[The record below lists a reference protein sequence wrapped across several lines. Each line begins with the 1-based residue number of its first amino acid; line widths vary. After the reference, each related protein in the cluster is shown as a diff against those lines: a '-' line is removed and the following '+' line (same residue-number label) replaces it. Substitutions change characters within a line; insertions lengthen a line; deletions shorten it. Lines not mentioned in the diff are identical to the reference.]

1 MKKMSKILT
10 FILVLAMVLG
20 TVAMAAE
27 PSYTISATDGS
38 LEHGSITLT
47 YTYTVTKDVTD
58 DNNNTTSET
67 KEVTETAFL
76 KKGSLS
82 ADIPKDAKV
91 VISFNA
97 NTGYEFIGAKDDAN
111 NPIEDGAEITLTK
124 SLIITPEFRLK
135 DTLGGEAKI
144 SSFKIDAICPSAYYW
159 QQCHKKDSNS
169 NSVLDNNLLKYTR
182 YPGKLNG
189 TQSPSTEIAKGYYV
203 DLTLYVND
211 ADYAAF
217 ISTNGNSSDKFS
229 VTTPGDSSFLAGSTN
244 PSASAVINATTDG
257 KGYSITLTGVYY
269 VGGSDNTLKLI
280 VTQGN
285 YNAILSCK
293 IDNATIIPTTPD
305 DDKPSEETTAAQP
318 YVIISSYSYGKG
330 DLVAGETRNVTMT
343 FRNTS
348 KTMAVEN
355 MMVTMTL
362 PDAMML
368 TSSSNSFYIESL
380 AAEGTITKTVNVTVK
395 PTAAAQSHSMTVDF
409 TYDYLDNGTRRNA
422 KTTETISMPVLQV
435 DRFTVTGIDL
445 PTQIFVGEENNLS
458 VNFVNKSR
466 TDIYNLSAK
475 LSCEALSNNGEE
487 QYLGNLASGTT
498 SSADFYITANEKGEL
513 VGEVIITYEDTNMN
527 QRTVSV
533 PFTTQAAS
541 YEDIYGPTDPVDPG
555 LDPVG
560 PVEPETTG
568 FPWFWVIAGVVVV
581 AAGVFVALKLRKNKK
596 ESVDEDEDI

>member
-1 MKKMSKILT
+1 MTVKKMSKILT

-27 PSYTISATDGS
+27 PP
-38 LEHGSITLT
+38 
-47 YTYTVTKDVTD
+47 YTVSAPADSLTHGKITITYDTADTEKGGTKTVNGFLNST
-58 DNNNTTSET
+58 TTSI
-67 KEVTETAFL
+67 KLPDDVKKIKVSFTAN
-76 KKGSLS
+76 
-82 ADIPKDAKV
+82 P
-91 VISFNA
+91 
-97 NTGYEFIGAKDDAN
+97 GYEFVSATYKVGDTDAKSVADF
-111 NPIEDGAEITLTK
+111 GEINITDNTT
-124 SLIITPEFRLK
+124 ITPVFQAK
-135 DTLGGEAKI
+135 STLGGEKTAD
-144 SSFKIDAICPSAYYW
+144 SFRLDAICSGSYYW
-159 QQCHKKDSNS
+159 QMYHKDMA
-169 NSVLDNNLLKYTR
+169 NNKKYTK
-182 YPGKLNG
+182 YPG
-189 TQSPSTEIAKGYYV
+189 SPKVNPSSEIVKGNYV
-203 DLTLYVND
+203 DLTLYVTDND
-211 ADYAAF
+211 FLSLYG
-217 ISTNGNSSDKFS
+217 STGYSKDNFS
-229 VTTPGDSSFLAGSTN
+229 VTTPGDSSFLAGSGAGAEIEKWTVG
-244 PSASAVINATTDG
+244 STDKGMVIQ
-257 KGYSITLTGVYY
+257 LTGVYY

-280 VTQGN
+280 ITQGN
-285 YNAILSCK
+285 YNAIVTCK
-293 IDNATIIPTTPD
+293 IDNATIIPTKPD
-305 DDKPSEETTAAQP
+305 DEKPDTETTAAQP

-330 DLVAGETRNVTMT
+330 DLVAGETRNITMT

-409 TYDYLDNGTRRNA
+409 TYDYLDNGVRRNA

-445 PTQIFVGEENNLS
+445 PQQIFIGEENNLS

-475 LSCEALSNNGEE
+475 LNCEGLSNNGEE

-498 SSADFYITANEKGEL
+498 SSADFYITGNEKCEL

-533 PFTTQAAS
+533 PFTTQVTS
-541 YEDIYGPTDPVDPG
+541 YEDVWGPSNPSVDPG
-555 LDPVG
+555 TDPG
-560 PVEPETTG
+560 TDPGMEEPAG
-568 FPWFWVIAGVVVV
+568 FPWFWVIGGVVVV
-581 AAGVFVALKLRKNKK
+581 AAGVFVYLKLRKNKK

>member
-1 MKKMSKILT
+1 MTVKKMSKILT
-10 FILVLAMVLG
+10 FILVLAMVLS
-20 TVAMAAE
+20 TVAMAEVPTPAAKTPATKEETVTYTITAGTVENGTLTIKYGSTQEPLTTGAKTAAIAKDTDITVVAE
-27 PSYTISATDGS
+27 PKAGYELVALNYTIGETTTDIKTDGKF
-38 LEHGSITLT
+38 TLT
-47 YTYTVTKDVTD
+47 
-58 DNNNTTSET
+58 
-67 KEVTETAFL
+67 
-76 KKGSLS
+76 G
-82 ADIPKDAKV
+82 
-91 VISFNA
+91 NA
-97 NTGYEFIGAKDDAN
+97 T
-111 NPIEDGAEITLTK
+111 
-124 SLIITPEFRLK
+124 ITPVFQAK
-135 DTLGGEAKI
+135 STLGGEKTAD
-144 SSFKIDAICPSAYYW
+144 SFRLDAICSGSYYW
-159 QQCHKKDSNS
+159 QMYHKDMA
-169 NSVLDNNLLKYTR
+169 NNKKYTK
-182 YPGKLNG
+182 YPG
-189 TQSPSTEIAKGYYV
+189 SPADKVNPSSEIVKGNYV
-203 DLTLYVND
+203 DLTLYVTD
-211 ADYAAF
+211 TDYVTF
-217 ISTNGNSSDKFS
+217 INGDTDKNKLFS
-229 VTTPGDSSFLAGSTN
+229 VTTPGDSSFLAGNTT
-244 PSASAVINATTDG
+244 PSANAEIAAWEG
-257 KGYSITLTGVYY
+257 KGYTVKLTGVYY

-280 VTQGN
+280 ITQGN

-293 IDNATIIPTTPD
+293 IDNATIVPEKENDKKPD
-305 DDKPSEETTAAQP
+305 EETTAAQP

-330 DLVAGETRNVTMT
+330 DLVAGETRNITMT

-409 TYDYLDNGTRRNA
+409 TYDYLDNGVRRNA

-445 PTQIFVGEENNLS
+445 PQQIFIGEENNLS

-475 LSCEALSNNGEE
+475 LNCEGLSNNGEE

-498 SSADFYITANEKGEL
+498 SSADFYITGNEKCEL

-533 PFTTQAAS
+533 PFTTQVTS
-541 YEDIYGPTDPVDPG
+541 YEDVWGPSNPSVDPG
-555 LDPVG
+555 MDPG
-560 PVEPETTG
+560 TDPGMEEPAG
-568 FPWFWVIAGVVVV
+568 FPWFWVIGGVAVV
-581 AAGVFVALKLRKNKK
+581 AAGVFVYLKLRKNKK

>member
-1 MKKMSKILT
+1 MTVKKMSKILT

-20 TVAMAAE
+20 TVAMAEVPTPAAKTPATKEETVTYTITAGTVENGTLTIKYGSSQEPLTTGAKTAAIAKDTDITVVAE
-27 PSYTISATDGS
+27 PKAGYELVAINYTIGETTTDIKTDGKF
-38 LEHGSITLT
+38 TLT
-47 YTYTVTKDVTD
+47 
-58 DNNNTTSET
+58 
-67 KEVTETAFL
+67 
-76 KKGSLS
+76 G
-82 ADIPKDAKV
+82 
-91 VISFNA
+91 NA
-97 NTGYEFIGAKDDAN
+97 T
-111 NPIEDGAEITLTK
+111 
-124 SLIITPEFRLK
+124 ITPVFQAK
-135 DTLGGEAKI
+135 STLGGEKTAD
-144 SSFKIDAICPSAYYW
+144 SFRLDAICSGSYYW
-159 QQCHKKDSNS
+159 QMYHKDMA
-169 NSVLDNNLLKYTR
+169 NNKKYTK
-182 YPGKLNG
+182 YPG
-189 TQSPSTEIAKGYYV
+189 SPADKVNPSSEIVKGNYV
-203 DLTLYVND
+203 DLTLYVTDND
-211 ADYAAF
+211 FLSLYG
-217 ISTNGNSSDKFS
+217 STGYSKNNFS
-229 VTTPGDSSFLAGSTN
+229 VTTPGDSSFLAGSGAGAEIEKWTVG
-244 PSASAVINATTDG
+244 STD
-257 KGYSITLTGVYY
+257 KGMEIQLTGVYY

-280 VTQGN
+280 ITQGN
-285 YNAILSCK
+285 YNAIVTCK
-293 IDNATIIPTTPD
+293 IDNATIIPTKPD
-305 DDKPSEETTAAQP
+305 DEKPDTETTAAQP

-330 DLVAGETRNVTMT
+330 DLVAGETRNITMT

-409 TYDYLDNGTRRNA
+409 TYDYLDNGVRRNA

-445 PTQIFVGEENNLS
+445 PQQIFIGEENNLS

-475 LSCEALSNNGEE
+475 LNCEGLSNNGEE

-498 SSADFYITANEKGEL
+498 SSADFYITGNEKCEL

-533 PFTTQAAS
+533 PFTTQVTS
-541 YEDIYGPTDPVDPG
+541 YEDVWGPSNPSVDPG
-555 LDPVG
+555 TDPG
-560 PVEPETTG
+560 TDPGMEEPAG
-568 FPWFWVIAGVVVV
+568 FPWFWVIGGVAVV
-581 AAGVFVALKLRKNKK
+581 AAGVFVYLKLRKNKK

>member
-27 PSYTISATDGS
+27 PP
-38 LEHGSITLT
+38 
-47 YTYTVTKDVTD
+47 YTVSAPADSLTHGKITITYDTADTEKGGTKTVNGFLNST
-58 DNNNTTSET
+58 TTSI
-67 KEVTETAFL
+67 KLPNDVKKIKVSFTAN
-76 KKGSLS
+76 
-82 ADIPKDAKV
+82 P
-91 VISFNA
+91 
-97 NTGYEFIGAKDDAN
+97 GYEFVSATYKVGNTDAKPVADFGE
-111 NPIEDGAEITLTK
+111 IEITDNT
-124 SLIITPEFRLK
+124 IITPVFQAK
-135 DTLGGEAKI
+135 STLGGEKTAD
-144 SSFKIDAICPSAYYW
+144 SFRLDAICSGSYYW
-159 QQCHKKDSNS
+159 QMYHKDMA
-169 NSVLDNNLLKYTR
+169 NNKKYTK
-182 YPGKLNG
+182 YPG
-189 TQSPSTEIAKGYYV
+189 SPADKVNPSSEIVKGNYV
-203 DLTLYVND
+203 DLTLYVTDND
-211 ADYAAF
+211 FLSLYG
-217 ISTNGNSSDKFS
+217 STGYSKDNFS
-229 VTTPGDSSFLAGSTN
+229 VTTPGDSSFLAGSGAGAEIKKWTVG
-244 PSASAVINATTDG
+244 STD
-257 KGYSITLTGVYY
+257 KGMEIQLTGVYY

-280 VTQGN
+280 ITQGN
-285 YNAILSCK
+285 YNAIVTCK
-293 IDNATIIPTTPD
+293 IDNATIIPTKPD
-305 DDKPSEETTAAQP
+305 DEKPDTETTAAQP

-409 TYDYLDNGTRRNA
+409 TYDYLDNGVRRNA
-422 KTTETISMPVLQV
+422 KTTESISMPVLQV

-445 PTQIFVGEENNLS
+445 PQEIFMGEESNLS

-466 TDIYNLSAK
+466 TEIYNLSAK
-475 LSCEALSNNGEE
+475 LNCEGISNNGEE

-498 SSADFYITANEKGEL
+498 SSADFYIKGNEKGEL

-533 PFTTQAAS
+533 PFTTKVTS
-541 YEDIYGPTDPVDPG
+541 YEDVWGPQG
-555 LDPVG
+555 PVG
-560 PVEPETTG
+560 PQNPDDPGMDPGMEEPAG
-568 FPWFWVIAGVVVV
+568 FPWFWVIGGVAVV
-581 AAGVFVALKLRKNKK
+581 AAGVFVYLKLRKNKK

>member
-20 TVAMAAE
+20 TVAMAEVPTPAAKTPATKE
-27 PSYTISATDGS
+27 ETVTYTITAGIFTNGQMTIKYGTTQSPLASGASLTVEKDTEITVEFSAT
-38 LEHGSITLT
+38 
-47 YTYTVTKDVTD
+47 
-58 DNNNTTSET
+58 
-67 KEVTETAFL
+67 A
-76 KKGSLS
+76 
-82 ADIPKDAKV
+82 
-91 VISFNA
+91 
-97 NTGYEFIGAKDDAN
+97 GYEFVKATYKIGEK
-111 NPIEDGAEITLTK
+111 ETSLSDGGKFTLTGDAT
-124 SLIITPEFRLK
+124 ITPVFQAK
-135 DTLGGEAKI
+135 STLGGEKTAD
-144 SSFKIDAICPSAYYW
+144 SFRLDAICSGSYYW
-159 QQCHKKDSNS
+159 QMYHKDMA
-169 NSVLDNNLLKYTR
+169 NNKKYTK
-182 YPGKLNG
+182 YPG
-189 TQSPSTEIAKGYYV
+189 SPADKVNPSSEIVKGNYV
-203 DLTLYVND
+203 DLTLYVTDND
-211 ADYAAF
+211 FLSLYG
-217 ISTNGNSSDKFS
+217 STGYSKNNFS
-229 VTTPGDSSFLAGSTN
+229 VTTPGDSSFLAGSGAGAEIEKWTVG
-244 PSASAVINATTDG
+244 STD
-257 KGYSITLTGVYY
+257 KGMEIQLTGVYY

-280 VTQGN
+280 ITQGN

-293 IDNATIIPTTPD
+293 IDNATIVPEKENDKKPD
-305 DDKPSEETTAAQP
+305 EETTAAQP

-330 DLVAGETRNVTMT
+330 DLVAGETRNITMT

-409 TYDYLDNGTRRNA
+409 TYDYLDNGVRRNA
-422 KTTETISMPVLQV
+422 KTTESISMPVLQV

-445 PTQIFVGEENNLS
+445 PQQIFIGEENNLS

-475 LSCEALSNNGEE
+475 LNCEGLSNNGEE

-498 SSADFYITANEKGEL
+498 SSADFYITGNEKGDL

-533 PFTTQAAS
+533 PFTTQVTS
-541 YEDIYGPTDPVDPG
+541 YEDVWGPQG
-555 LDPVG
+555 PVG
-560 PVEPETTG
+560 PQNPDDPGMDPGMEEPAG
-568 FPWFWVIAGVVVV
+568 FPWFWVIGGVVVV
-581 AAGVFVALKLRKNKK
+581 AAGVFVYLKLRKNKK

>member
-27 PSYTISATDGS
+27 PPYTVSAPADSLTHGKITITYDTADTEKSGTKTVNGFLNSTTTSIKLPNDVKKIKVSFTANPGYEFVSATYKVGDTDAKSVVDFG
-38 LEHGSITLT
+38 EIEIT
-47 YTYTVTKDVTD
+47 
-58 DNNNTTSET
+58 NNTT
-67 KEVTETAFL
+67 
-76 KKGSLS
+76 
-82 ADIPKDAKV
+82 
-91 VISFNA
+91 
-97 NTGYEFIGAKDDAN
+97 
-111 NPIEDGAEITLTK
+111 
-124 SLIITPEFRLK
+124 ITPVFQAK
-135 DTLGGEAKI
+135 STLGGEKTAD
-144 SSFKIDAICPSAYYW
+144 SFRLDAICSGSYYW
-159 QQCHKKDSNS
+159 QMYHKDMA
-169 NSVLDNNLLKYTR
+169 NNKKYTK
-182 YPGKLNG
+182 YPG
-189 TQSPSTEIAKGYYV
+189 SPADKVNPSSEIVKGNYV
-203 DLTLYVND
+203 DLTLYVTDND
-211 ADYAAF
+211 FLSLCGTTSY
-217 ISTNGNSSDKFS
+217 DKNNFS
-229 VTTPGDSSFLAGSTN
+229 VTTPGDSSFLAGSGAGAEIEKWTVG
-244 PSASAVINATTDG
+244 STD
-257 KGYSITLTGVYY
+257 KGMEIQLTGVYY

-280 VTQGN
+280 ITQGN
-285 YNAILSCK
+285 YNAIVTCK
-293 IDNATIIPTTPD
+293 IDNATIIPTKPD
-305 DDKPSEETTAAQP
+305 DEKPDTETTAAQP

-330 DLVAGETRNVTMT
+330 DLVAGETRNITMT

-395 PTAAAQSHSMTVDF
+395 PTAAAQSHSMAVDF
-409 TYDYLDNGTRRNA
+409 TYDYLDNGVRRNA

-445 PTQIFVGEENNLS
+445 PQQIFIGEENNLS

-475 LSCEALSNNGEE
+475 LNCEGLSNNGEE

-498 SSADFYITANEKGEL
+498 SSADFYITGNEKCEL

-533 PFTTQAAS
+533 PFTTQVTS
-541 YEDIYGPTDPVDPG
+541 YEDVWGPQG
-555 LDPVG
+555 PVG
-560 PVEPETTG
+560 PQNPDDPGMDPGMEEPAG
-568 FPWFWVIAGVVVV
+568 FPWFWVIGGVVVV
-581 AAGVFVALKLRKNKK
+581 AAGVFVYLKLRKNKK
-596 ESVDEDEDI
+596 ESVEEDEDI

>member
-1 MKKMSKILT
+1 MTVKKISKILT

-20 TVAMAAE
+20 TVAMADQSEGTNTGNTTNDTYTITAGKFENGTLTIKYNSTQSPLTAGATSSAIAKGTEVTILAE
-27 PSYTISATDGS
+27 PKAGYELAALNYTIGETTTDIKTDGKFV
-38 LEHGSITLT
+38 LT
-47 YTYTVTKDVTD
+47 GNATVTPV
-58 DNNNTTSET
+58 
-67 KEVTETAFL
+67 FQ
-76 KKGSLS
+76 
-82 ADIPKDAKV
+82 AK
-91 VISFNA
+91 S
-97 NTGYEFIGAKDDAN
+97 
-111 NPIEDGAEITLTK
+111 
-124 SLIITPEFRLK
+124 
-135 DTLGGEAKI
+135 TLGGEKTAD
-144 SSFKIDAICPSAYYW
+144 SFRLDAICSGSYYW
-159 QQCHKKDSNS
+159 QMYHKDMA
-169 NSVLDNNLLKYTR
+169 NNKKYTK
-182 YPGKLNG
+182 YPG
-189 TQSPSTEIAKGYYV
+189 SPADKVNPSSEIVKGNYV

-211 ADYAAF
+211 TDYVTF
-217 ISTNGNSSDKFS
+217 INGDIDKNKLFS
-229 VTTPGDSSFLAGSTN
+229 VTTPGDSSFLAGNTT
-244 PSASAVINATTDG
+244 PSANADIAPWEG
-257 KGYSITLTGVYY
+257 KGYTIKLTGVYY

-293 IDNATIIPTTPD
+293 IDNATIVPEKENDKKPD
-305 DDKPSEETTAAQP
+305 EETTAAQP

-330 DLVAGETRNVTMT
+330 DLVAGETRNITMT

-409 TYDYLDNGTRRNA
+409 TYDYLDNGVRRNA
-422 KTTETISMPVLQV
+422 KTTESISMPVLQV

-445 PTQIFVGEENNLS
+445 PQQIFIGEENNLS

-475 LSCEALSNNGEE
+475 LNCEGLSNNGEE

-498 SSADFYITANEKGEL
+498 SSADFYITGNEKGEL

-533 PFTTQAAS
+533 PFTTQVTS
-541 YEDIYGPTDPVDPG
+541 YEDVWGPSNPSVDPG
-555 LDPVG
+555 MDPG
-560 PVEPETTG
+560 TDPGMEEPAG
-568 FPWFWVIAGVVVV
+568 FPWFWVIGGVVVV
-581 AAGVFVALKLRKNKK
+581 AAGVFVYLKLRKNKK

>member
-1 MKKMSKILT
+1 MTVKKMSKILT

-20 TVAMAAE
+20 TVAMAEVPTPAANTPATQE
-27 PSYTISATDGS
+27 ETVTYTITAGIFTNGQMTIKYGTTQSPLASGASLTVEKDTEITVEFSAT
-38 LEHGSITLT
+38 
-47 YTYTVTKDVTD
+47 
-58 DNNNTTSET
+58 
-67 KEVTETAFL
+67 A
-76 KKGSLS
+76 
-82 ADIPKDAKV
+82 
-91 VISFNA
+91 
-97 NTGYEFIGAKDDAN
+97 GYEFVKATYKIGEK
-111 NPIEDGAEITLTK
+111 ETSLSDGGKFTLTGDAT
-124 SLIITPEFRLK
+124 ITPVFQAK
-135 DTLGGEAKI
+135 STLGGEKTAD
-144 SSFKIDAICPSAYYW
+144 SFRLDAICSGSYYW
-159 QQCHKKDSNS
+159 QMYHKDMA
-169 NSVLDNNLLKYTR
+169 NNKKYTK
-182 YPGKLNG
+182 YPG
-189 TQSPSTEIAKGYYV
+189 SPAGKVNPSSEIVKGNYV
-203 DLTLYVND
+203 DLTLYVTDND
-211 ADYAAF
+211 F
-217 ISTNGNSSDKFS
+217 LNLCSSTGYSKDNFS
-229 VTTPGDSSFLAGSTN
+229 VTTPGDSSFLAGSGAGAEIGKWTVG
-244 PSASAVINATTDG
+244 STDKGMVIQ
-257 KGYSITLTGVYY
+257 LTGVYY

-280 VTQGN
+280 ITQGN
-285 YNAILSCK
+285 YNAIVTCK
-293 IDNATIIPTTPD
+293 IDNATIIPTKPD
-305 DDKPSEETTAAQP
+305 DEKPDTETTAAQP

-330 DLVAGETRNVTMT
+330 DLVAGETRNITMT

-409 TYDYLDNGTRRNA
+409 TYDYLDNGVRRNA

-445 PTQIFVGEENNLS
+445 PQQIFIGEENNLS

-475 LSCEALSNNGEE
+475 LNCEWLSNNGEE

-498 SSADFYITANEKGEL
+498 SSADFYITGNEKCEL

-533 PFTTQAAS
+533 PFTTQVTS
-541 YEDIYGPTDPVDPG
+541 YEDVWGPSNPSVDPG
-555 LDPVG
+555 MDPG
-560 PVEPETTG
+560 TDPGMEEPAG
-568 FPWFWVIAGVVVV
+568 FPWFWVIGGVVVV
-581 AAGVFVALKLRKNKK
+581 AAGVFVYLKLRKNKK

>member
-27 PSYTISATDGS
+27 GDCTITAGSFDNGTITVKYTDDKGQEQQPPLKAEGAVTVKSGTQVTISFNPSPGYEFVSATDGA
-38 LEHGSITLT
+38 G
-47 YTYTVTKDVTD
+47 
-58 DNNNTTSET
+58 
-67 KEVTETAFL
+67 
-76 KKGSLS
+76 
-82 ADIPKDAKV
+82 
-91 VISFNA
+91 NA
-97 NTGYEFIGAKDDAN
+97 IKDDASLT
-111 NPIEDGAEITLTK
+111 ITDNIT
-124 SLIITPEFRLK
+124 ITPVFREK
-135 DTLGGEAKI
+135 QSLGGEKTVD
-144 SSFKIDAICPSAYYW
+144 SFRLDAICSGSYYW
-159 QQCHKKDSNS
+159 QMYHKDMA
-169 NSVLDNNLLKYTR
+169 NNKKYTK
-182 YPGKLNG
+182 YPG
-189 TQSPSTEIAKGYYV
+189 SPADKVNPSSEIVKGNYV
-203 DLTLYVND
+203 DLTLYVTDND
-211 ADYAAF
+211 FLSLYG
-217 ISTNGNSSDKFS
+217 STGYSKDNFS
-229 VTTPGDSSFLAGSTN
+229 VTTPGDSSFLAGSGAGAEIEKWTVG
-244 PSASAVINATTDG
+244 STDKGMVIQ
-257 KGYSITLTGVYY
+257 LTGVYY

-280 VTQGN
+280 ITQGN
-285 YNAILSCK
+285 YNAIVTCK
-293 IDNATIIPTTPD
+293 IDNATIVPEKENDKKPD
-305 DDKPSEETTAAQP
+305 EETTAAQP

-330 DLVAGETRNVTMT
+330 DLVAGETRNITMT

-409 TYDYLDNGTRRNA
+409 TYDYLDNGVRRNA
-422 KTTETISMPVLQV
+422 KTTESISMPVLQV

-445 PTQIFVGEENNLS
+445 PQEIFMGEESNLS

-475 LSCEALSNNGEE
+475 LNCEGLSNNGEE

-498 SSADFYITANEKGEL
+498 SSADFYITGNEKGEL

-533 PFTTQAAS
+533 PFTTKVTS
-541 YEDIYGPTDPVDPG
+541 YEDVWGPQG
-555 LDPVG
+555 PVG
-560 PVEPETTG
+560 PQNPDDPGMDPGMEQPAG
-568 FPWFWVIAGVVVV
+568 FPWFWVIGGVVVV
-581 AAGVFVALKLRKNKK
+581 AAGVFVYLKLRKNKK

>member
-10 FILVLAMVLG
+10 FILVLAMVLS
-20 TVAMAAE
+20 TVAMADQSDGTNTGNTTNDTYTITAGSFENGTLTIKYDSTQSPLTAGATSKAIAKGTEVTILAE
-27 PSYTISATDGS
+27 PKAGYELVALNYTIGETTTDIKTVGKF
-38 LEHGSITLT
+38 TLT
-47 YTYTVTKDVTD
+47 
-58 DNNNTTSET
+58 
-67 KEVTETAFL
+67 
-76 KKGSLS
+76 G
-82 ADIPKDAKV
+82 
-91 VISFNA
+91 NA
-97 NTGYEFIGAKDDAN
+97 T
-111 NPIEDGAEITLTK
+111 
-124 SLIITPEFRLK
+124 ITPVFQAK
-135 DTLGGEAKI
+135 STLGGEKTAD
-144 SSFKIDAICPSAYYW
+144 SFRLDAICSGSYYW
-159 QQCHKKDSNS
+159 QMYHKDMA
-169 NSVLDNNLLKYTR
+169 NNKKYTK
-182 YPGKLNG
+182 YPG
-189 TQSPSTEIAKGYYV
+189 SPADKVNPSSEIVKGNYV
-203 DLTLYVND
+203 DLTLYVTDND
-211 ADYAAF
+211 F
-217 ISTNGNSSDKFS
+217 LNLCSSTGYSKDNFDNFS
-229 VTTPGDSSFLAGSTN
+229 VTTPGDSSFLAGSGAGAEIGKWTVG
-244 PSASAVINATTDG
+244 STDKGMVIQ
-257 KGYSITLTGVYY
+257 LTGVYY

-280 VTQGN
+280 ITQGN
-285 YNAILSCK
+285 YNAIVTCK
-293 IDNATIIPTTPD
+293 IDNATIIPTKPD
-305 DDKPSEETTAAQP
+305 DEKPDTETTAAQP

-330 DLVAGETRNVTMT
+330 DLVAGETRNITMT

-409 TYDYLDNGTRRNA
+409 TYDYLDNGVRRNA

-445 PTQIFVGEENNLS
+445 PQQIFIGEENNLS

-475 LSCEALSNNGEE
+475 LNCEGLSNNGEE

-498 SSADFYITANEKGEL
+498 SSADFYITGNEKGEL

-533 PFTTQAAS
+533 PFTTQVTS
-541 YEDIYGPTDPVDPG
+541 YEDVWGPSNPSVDPG
-555 LDPVG
+555 MDPG
-560 PVEPETTG
+560 TDPGMEDPAG
-568 FPWFWVIAGVVVV
+568 FPWFWVIGGVVVV
-581 AAGVFVALKLRKNKK
+581 AAGVFVYLKLRKNKK

>member
-1 MKKMSKILT
+1 MTVKKISKILT

-20 TVAMAAE
+20 TVAMADQSDGTNTGNTTNDTYTITAGSFENGTLTIKYDSTQSPLTAGAISKAIAKGTEVTILAE
-27 PSYTISATDGS
+27 PKAGYELVALNYTIGETTTDIKTDGKF
-38 LEHGSITLT
+38 TLT
-47 YTYTVTKDVTD
+47 
-58 DNNNTTSET
+58 
-67 KEVTETAFL
+67 
-76 KKGSLS
+76 G
-82 ADIPKDAKV
+82 
-91 VISFNA
+91 NA
-97 NTGYEFIGAKDDAN
+97 T
-111 NPIEDGAEITLTK
+111 
-124 SLIITPEFRLK
+124 ITPVFQAK
-135 DTLGGEAKI
+135 STLGGEKTAD
-144 SSFKIDAICPSAYYW
+144 SFRLDAICSGSYYW
-159 QQCHKKDSNS
+159 QMYHKDMA
-169 NSVLDNNLLKYTR
+169 NNKKYTK
-182 YPGKLNG
+182 YPG
-189 TQSPSTEIAKGYYV
+189 SPADKVNPSSEIVKGNYV
-203 DLTLYVND
+203 DLTLYVTDND
-211 ADYAAF
+211 FLSLYG
-217 ISTNGNSSDKFS
+217 STGYSKNNFS
-229 VTTPGDSSFLAGSTN
+229 VTTPGDSSFLAGSGAGAEIEKWTVG
-244 PSASAVINATTDG
+244 STDKGMVIQ
-257 KGYSITLTGVYY
+257 LTGVYY

-280 VTQGN
+280 ITQGN
-285 YNAILSCK
+285 YNAIVTCK
-293 IDNATIIPTTPD
+293 IDNATIVPEKENDKKPD
-305 DDKPSEETTAAQP
+305 EETTAAQP

-330 DLVAGETRNVTMT
+330 DLVAGETRNITMT

-409 TYDYLDNGTRRNA
+409 TYDYLDNGVRRNA

-445 PTQIFVGEENNLS
+445 PQQIFIGEENNLS

-475 LSCEALSNNGEE
+475 LNCEGLSNNGEE

-498 SSADFYITANEKGEL
+498 SSADFYITGNEKCEL

-533 PFTTQAAS
+533 PFTTQVTS
-541 YEDIYGPTDPVDPG
+541 YEDVWGPSNPSVDPG
-555 LDPVG
+555 MDPG
-560 PVEPETTG
+560 TDPGMEEPAG
-568 FPWFWVIAGVVVV
+568 FPWFWVIGGVVVV
-581 AAGVFVALKLRKNKK
+581 AAGVFVYLKLRKNKK

>member
-1 MKKMSKILT
+1 MKKMSKILI

-20 TVAMAAE
+20 TVAMAEVPTPAAKTPATQE
-27 PSYTISATDGS
+27 ETVTYTITAGIFTNGQMTIKYGTTQSPLASGASLTVEKDTEITVEFSAT
-38 LEHGSITLT
+38 
-47 YTYTVTKDVTD
+47 
-58 DNNNTTSET
+58 
-67 KEVTETAFL
+67 A
-76 KKGSLS
+76 
-82 ADIPKDAKV
+82 
-91 VISFNA
+91 
-97 NTGYEFIGAKDDAN
+97 GYEFVKATYKIGEK
-111 NPIEDGAEITLTK
+111 ETSLSDGGKFTLTGDAT
-124 SLIITPEFRLK
+124 ITPVFQAK
-135 DTLGGEAKI
+135 STLGGEKTAD
-144 SSFKIDAICPSAYYW
+144 SFRLDAICNGYSNWQAY
-159 QQCHKKDSNS
+159 HKDTT
-169 NSVLDNNLLKYTR
+169 NNKKYTK
-182 YPGKLNG
+182 YPG
-189 TQSPSTEIAKGYYV
+189 SPKDNVTPSSEITKGNYV
-203 DLTLYVND
+203 DLTLYVTDND
-211 ADYAAF
+211 FLSLYG
-217 ISTNGNSSDKFS
+217 STGYSKNNFS
-229 VTTPGDSSFLAGSTN
+229 VTTPGDSSFLAGSGAGAEIEKWTVG
-244 PSASAVINATTDG
+244 STD
-257 KGYSITLTGVYY
+257 KGMEIQLTGVYY

-280 VTQGN
+280 ITQGN
-285 YNAILSCK
+285 YNAIVTCK
-293 IDNATIIPTTPD
+293 IDNATIIPTKPD
-305 DDKPSEETTAAQP
+305 DEKPDTETTAAQP

-330 DLVAGETRNVTMT
+330 DLVAGETRNITMT

-409 TYDYLDNGTRRNA
+409 TYDYLDNGVRRNA

-445 PTQIFVGEENNLS
+445 PQQIFIGEENNLS

-475 LSCEALSNNGEE
+475 LNCEGLSNNGEE

-498 SSADFYITANEKGEL
+498 SSADFYITGNEKCEL

-533 PFTTQAAS
+533 PFTTQVTS
-541 YEDIYGPTDPVDPG
+541 YEDVWGPSNPSVDPG
-555 LDPVG
+555 TDPG
-560 PVEPETTG
+560 TDPGMEEPAG
-568 FPWFWVIAGVVVV
+568 FPWFWVIGGVAVV
-581 AAGVFVALKLRKNKK
+581 AAGVFVYLKLRKNKK

>member
-1 MKKMSKILT
+1 MTVKKMSKILT

-20 TVAMAAE
+20 SVAMAEVGGSTGTPTA
-27 PSYTISATDGS
+27 PTTYTITAGT
-38 LEHGSITLT
+38 LTNGSISLTLVGSDGNDT
-47 YTYTVTKDVTD
+47 SLGNITATGGKIENIAKDSKV
-58 DNNNTTSET
+58 
-67 KEVTETAFL
+67 
-76 KKGSLS
+76 
-82 ADIPKDAKV
+82 KV
-91 VISFNA
+91 VFVPNP
-97 NTGYEFIGAKDDAN
+97 GYEFLRASDNTGKAIKDGDVLT
-111 NPIEDGAEITLTK
+111 ITDNLT
-124 SLIITPEFRLK
+124 ITPVFAPKASLGSAAAVNSY
-135 DTLGGEAKI
+135 TLQ
-144 SSFKIDAICPSAYYW
+144 AICPSAYYW
-159 QQCHKKDSNS
+159 QQYHKTPGGGDT
-169 NSVLDNNLLKYTR
+169 KYTR

-189 TQSPSTEIAKGYYV
+189 NQSPSTEIAKGYYV

-211 ADYAAF
+211 TDYVTF
-217 ISTNGNSSDKFS
+217 IGQEGNDNNKFS
-229 VTTPGDSSFLAGSTN
+229 VTTPGDSSFLAGNTT
-244 PSASAVINATTDG
+244 PSANAEIAAWEG
-257 KGYSITLTGVYY
+257 KGYTVKLTGVYY
-269 VGGSDNTLKLI
+269 VGGNDNTLKLI

-293 IDNATIIPTTPD
+293 IDNATIVPEKENDKKPD
-305 DDKPSEETTAAQP
+305 EETTAAQP

-330 DLVAGETRNVTMT
+330 DLVAGETRNITMT

-380 AAEGTITKTVNVTVK
+380 AAEGTVTKTVNVTVK
-395 PTAAAQSHSMTVDF
+395 PTAAAQSHSLSVDF
-409 TYDYLDNGTRRNA
+409 TYDYLDNGVRRNA

-435 DRFTVTGIDL
+435 DRFTITGIDL
-445 PTQIFVGEENNLS
+445 ATQIFVGEENNLS

-475 LSCEALSNNGEE
+475 LSCDALSNNGEE
-487 QYLGNLASGTT
+487 QYLGNLSSGTT
-498 SSADFYITANEKGEL
+498 SSADFYITANDKGEI

-533 PFTTQAAS
+533 PFVTSAVS
-541 YEDIYGPTDPVDPG
+541 YDDIYGPTDPVDPI
-555 LDPVG
+555 DPVG
-560 PVEPETTG
+560 PAEPEATG

-581 AAGVFVALKLRKNKK
+581 AAGVFVYLKLRKNKK

>member
-1 MKKMSKILT
+1 MKKMSKILI

-20 TVAMAAE
+20 TVAMAEVPTPAAKTPATQE
-27 PSYTISATDGS
+27 ETVTYTITAGIFTNGQMTIKYGTTQSPLASGASLTVEKDTEITVEFSAT
-38 LEHGSITLT
+38 
-47 YTYTVTKDVTD
+47 
-58 DNNNTTSET
+58 
-67 KEVTETAFL
+67 A
-76 KKGSLS
+76 
-82 ADIPKDAKV
+82 
-91 VISFNA
+91 
-97 NTGYEFIGAKDDAN
+97 GYEFVKATYKIGEK
-111 NPIEDGAEITLTK
+111 ETSLSDGGKFTLTGDAT
-124 SLIITPEFRLK
+124 ITPVFQAK
-135 DTLGGEAKI
+135 STLGGEKTAD
-144 SSFKIDAICPSAYYW
+144 SFRLDAICSGSYYW
-159 QQCHKKDSNS
+159 QMYHKDMA
-169 NSVLDNNLLKYTR
+169 NNKKYTK
-182 YPGKLNG
+182 YPG
-189 TQSPSTEIAKGYYV
+189 SPADKVNPSSEIVKGNYV
-203 DLTLYVND
+203 DLTLYVTDND
-211 ADYAAF
+211 F
-217 ISTNGNSSDKFS
+217 LKLCSSTGYSKDNFS
-229 VTTPGDSSFLAGSTN
+229 VTTPGDSSFLAGSGAGAEIEKWTVG
-244 PSASAVINATTDG
+244 STD
-257 KGYSITLTGVYY
+257 KGMEIQLTGVYY

-293 IDNATIIPTTPD
+293 IDNATIVPEKENDKKPD
-305 DDKPSEETTAAQP
+305 EETTAAQP

-330 DLVAGETRNVTMT
+330 DLVAGETRNITMT

-409 TYDYLDNGTRRNA
+409 TYDYLDNGVRRNA

-445 PTQIFVGEENNLS
+445 PQQIFIGEENNLS

-475 LSCEALSNNGEE
+475 LNCEGLSNNGEE

-498 SSADFYITANEKGEL
+498 SSADFYITGNEKCEL

-533 PFTTQAAS
+533 PFTTQVTS
-541 YEDIYGPTDPVDPG
+541 YEDVWGPSNPSVDPG
-555 LDPVG
+555 MDPG
-560 PVEPETTG
+560 TDPGMEEPAG
-568 FPWFWVIAGVVVV
+568 FPWFWVIGGVVVV
-581 AAGVFVALKLRKNKK
+581 AAGVFVYLKLRKNKK
-596 ESVDEDEDI
+596 ESVEEDEDI

>member
-1 MKKMSKILT
+1 MTVKKMSKILI

-20 TVAMAAE
+20 TVAMAEVPTPAAKTPATQE
-27 PSYTISATDGS
+27 ETVTYTITAGIFTNGQMMIKYGTTQSPLASGASLTVEKDTEITVEFSAT
-38 LEHGSITLT
+38 
-47 YTYTVTKDVTD
+47 
-58 DNNNTTSET
+58 
-67 KEVTETAFL
+67 A
-76 KKGSLS
+76 
-82 ADIPKDAKV
+82 
-91 VISFNA
+91 
-97 NTGYEFIGAKDDAN
+97 GYEFVKATYKIGEK
-111 NPIEDGAEITLTK
+111 ETSLSDGGKFTLTGNAT
-124 SLIITPEFRLK
+124 ITPVFQAK
-135 DTLGGEAKI
+135 STLGGEKTAD
-144 SSFKIDAICPSAYYW
+144 SFRLDAICSGSYYW
-159 QQCHKKDSNS
+159 QMYHKDMA
-169 NSVLDNNLLKYTR
+169 NNKKYTK
-182 YPGKLNG
+182 YPG
-189 TQSPSTEIAKGYYV
+189 SPADKVNPSSEIVKGNYV
-203 DLTLYVND
+203 DLTLYVTDND
-211 ADYAAF
+211 F
-217 ISTNGNSSDKFS
+217 LNLCSSTGYSKDNFS
-229 VTTPGDSSFLAGSTN
+229 VTTPGDSSFLAGSGAGAEIEKWTVG
-244 PSASAVINATTDG
+244 STDKGMVIQ
-257 KGYSITLTGVYY
+257 LTGVYY

-280 VTQGN
+280 ITQGN
-285 YNAILSCK
+285 YNAIVTCK
-293 IDNATIIPTTPD
+293 IDNATIVPEKENDKKPD
-305 DDKPSEETTAAQP
+305 EETTAAQP

-330 DLVAGETRNVTMT
+330 DLVAGETRNITMT

-409 TYDYLDNGTRRNA
+409 TYDYLDNGVRRNA

-445 PTQIFVGEENNLS
+445 PQQIFIGEENNLS

-475 LSCEALSNNGEE
+475 LNCEGLSNNGEE

-498 SSADFYITANEKGEL
+498 SSADFYITGNEKCEL

-533 PFTTQAAS
+533 PFTTQVTS
-541 YEDIYGPTDPVDPG
+541 YEDVWGPSNPSVDPG
-555 LDPVG
+555 MDPG
-560 PVEPETTG
+560 TDPGMEEPAG
-568 FPWFWVIAGVVVV
+568 FPWFWVIGGVVVV
-581 AAGVFVALKLRKNKK
+581 AAGVFVYLKLRKNKK

>member
-1 MKKMSKILT
+1 MKKMSKILI

-27 PSYTISATDGS
+27 GDSTGTPTAPTTYTITAGEMSNGYFALTKNGDANAFSTLKAKDEVSSAIEAG
-38 LEHGSITLT
+38 
-47 YTYTVTKDVTD
+47 TKVRIEFMP
-58 DNNNTTSET
+58 N
-67 KEVTETAFL
+67 
-76 KKGSLS
+76 
-82 ADIPKDAKV
+82 P
-91 VISFNA
+91 
-97 NTGYEFIGAKDDAN
+97 GYEFVGAKDGTEKT
-111 NPIEDGAEITLTK
+111 IKDGEVLTITDNIT
-124 SLIITPEFRLK
+124 ITPVFREK
-135 DTLGGEAKI
+135 QSLGGEKTVD
-144 SSFKIDAICPSAYYW
+144 SFRLDAICSGSYYW
-159 QQCHKKDSNS
+159 QMYHKDMA
-169 NSVLDNNLLKYTR
+169 NNKKYTK
-182 YPGKLNG
+182 YPG
-189 TQSPSTEIAKGYYV
+189 SPADKVNPSSEIVKGNYV
-203 DLTLYVND
+203 DLTLYVTD
-211 ADYAAF
+211 TDYVTF
-217 ISTNGNSSDKFS
+217 INGDTDKNKLFS
-229 VTTPGDSSFLAGSTN
+229 VTTPGDSSFLAGNTT
-244 PSASAVINATTDG
+244 PSANAEIAAWEG
-257 KGYSITLTGVYY
+257 KGYTVKLTGVYY

-280 VTQGN
+280 ITQGN

-293 IDNATIIPTTPD
+293 IDNATIVPEKENDKKPD
-305 DDKPSEETTAAQP
+305 EETTAAQP

-330 DLVAGETRNVTMT
+330 DLVAGETRNITMT

-409 TYDYLDNGTRRNA
+409 TYDYLDNGVRRNA

-445 PTQIFVGEENNLS
+445 PQQIFIGEENNLS

-475 LSCEALSNNGEE
+475 LNCEGLSNNGEE

-498 SSADFYITANEKGEL
+498 SSADFYITGNEKCEL

-533 PFTTQAAS
+533 PFTTQVTS
-541 YEDIYGPTDPVDPG
+541 YEDVWGPSNPSVDPG
-555 LDPVG
+555 TDPG
-560 PVEPETTG
+560 TDPGMEEPAG
-568 FPWFWVIAGVVVV
+568 FPWFWVIGGVAVV
-581 AAGVFVALKLRKNKK
+581 AAGVFVYLKLRKNKK

>member
-10 FILVLAMVLG
+10 FILVLAMVLS

-27 PSYTISATDGS
+27 PPYTVSAPADSLTHGKITITYDTADTEKGGTKTVNGFLNSTTTSIKLPDDVKKIKVSFTANPGYEFVSATYKVGDTDAKPVADFG
-38 LEHGSITLT
+38 EIEIT
-47 YTYTVTKDVTD
+47 
-58 DNNNTTSET
+58 NNTT
-67 KEVTETAFL
+67 
-76 KKGSLS
+76 
-82 ADIPKDAKV
+82 
-91 VISFNA
+91 
-97 NTGYEFIGAKDDAN
+97 
-111 NPIEDGAEITLTK
+111 
-124 SLIITPEFRLK
+124 ITPVFQAK
-135 DTLGGEAKI
+135 STLGGEKTAD
-144 SSFKIDAICPSAYYW
+144 SFRLDAICSGSYYW
-159 QQCHKKDSNS
+159 QMYHKDMA
-169 NSVLDNNLLKYTR
+169 NNKKYTK
-182 YPGKLNG
+182 YPG
-189 TQSPSTEIAKGYYV
+189 SPADKVNPSSEIVKGNYV
-203 DLTLYVND
+203 DLTLYVTDND
-211 ADYAAF
+211 FLSLYG
-217 ISTNGNSSDKFS
+217 STGYSKNNFS
-229 VTTPGDSSFLAGSTN
+229 VTTPGDSSFLAGNTT
-244 PSASAVINATTDG
+244 PSANAEIDPWEG
-257 KGYSITLTGVYY
+257 KGYTVKLTGVYY
-269 VGGSDNTLKLI
+269 VGGNDNTLKLI

-285 YNAILSCK
+285 YNAIVTCK
-293 IDNATIIPTTPD
+293 IDNATIIPTKPD
-305 DDKPSEETTAAQP
+305 DEKPDTETTAAQP

-330 DLVAGETRNVTMT
+330 DLVAGETRNITMT

-409 TYDYLDNGTRRNA
+409 TYDYLDNGVRRNA

-445 PTQIFVGEENNLS
+445 PQQIFIGEENNLS

-475 LSCEALSNNGEE
+475 LNCEGLSNNGEE

-498 SSADFYITANEKGEL
+498 SSADFYITGNEKGEL

-533 PFTTQAAS
+533 PFTTQVTS
-541 YEDIYGPTDPVDPG
+541 YEDVWGPSNPSVDPG
-555 LDPVG
+555 MDPG
-560 PVEPETTG
+560 TDPGMEEPAG
-568 FPWFWVIAGVVVV
+568 FPWFWVIGGVVVV
-581 AAGVFVALKLRKNKK
+581 AAGVFVYLKLRKNKK

>member
-1 MKKMSKILT
+1 MTVKKMSKILI

-20 TVAMAAE
+20 TVAMAEVPTPAAKTPATQE
-27 PSYTISATDGS
+27 ETVTYTITAGIFTNGQMTIKYGTTQSPLASGASLTVEKDTEITVEFSAT
-38 LEHGSITLT
+38 
-47 YTYTVTKDVTD
+47 
-58 DNNNTTSET
+58 
-67 KEVTETAFL
+67 A
-76 KKGSLS
+76 
-82 ADIPKDAKV
+82 
-91 VISFNA
+91 
-97 NTGYEFIGAKDDAN
+97 GYEFVKATYKIGEK
-111 NPIEDGAEITLTK
+111 ETSLSDGGKFTLTGDAT
-124 SLIITPEFRLK
+124 ITPVFQAK
-135 DTLGGEAKI
+135 STLGGEKTAD
-144 SSFKIDAICPSAYYW
+144 SFRLDAICSGSYYW
-159 QQCHKKDSNS
+159 QMYHKDMA
-169 NSVLDNNLLKYTR
+169 NNKKYTK
-182 YPGKLNG
+182 YPG
-189 TQSPSTEIAKGYYV
+189 SPADKVNPSSEIVKGNYV
-203 DLTLYVND
+203 DLTLYVTDND
-211 ADYAAF
+211 FLSLYG
-217 ISTNGNSSDKFS
+217 STGYSKNNFS
-229 VTTPGDSSFLAGSTN
+229 VTTPGDSSFLAGSGAGAEIEKWTVG
-244 PSASAVINATTDG
+244 STDKGMVIQ
-257 KGYSITLTGVYY
+257 LTGVYY

-280 VTQGN
+280 ITQGN
-285 YNAILSCK
+285 YNAIVTCK
-293 IDNATIIPTTPD
+293 IDNATIVPEKENDKKPD
-305 DDKPSEETTAAQP
+305 EETTAAQP

-330 DLVAGETRNVTMT
+330 DLVAGETRNITMT

-409 TYDYLDNGTRRNA
+409 TYDYLDNGVRRNA

-445 PTQIFVGEENNLS
+445 PQQIFIGEENNLS

-475 LSCEALSNNGEE
+475 LNCEGLSNNGEE

-498 SSADFYITANEKGEL
+498 SSADFYITGNEKGEL

-533 PFTTQAAS
+533 PFTTQVTS
-541 YEDIYGPTDPVDPG
+541 YEDVWGPSNPSVDPG
-555 LDPVG
+555 TDPG
-560 PVEPETTG
+560 TDPGMEEPAG
-568 FPWFWVIAGVVVV
+568 FPWFWVIGGVVVV
-581 AAGVFVALKLRKNKK
+581 AAGVFVYLKLRNNKK

>member
-20 TVAMAAE
+20 TVAMAEVPTPAANTPATQE
-27 PSYTISATDGS
+27 ETVTYTITAGIFTNGQMTIKYGTTQSPLASGASLTVEKDTEITVEFSAT
-38 LEHGSITLT
+38 
-47 YTYTVTKDVTD
+47 
-58 DNNNTTSET
+58 
-67 KEVTETAFL
+67 A
-76 KKGSLS
+76 
-82 ADIPKDAKV
+82 
-91 VISFNA
+91 
-97 NTGYEFIGAKDDAN
+97 GYEFVKATYKIGEK
-111 NPIEDGAEITLTK
+111 ETSLSDGGKFTLTGDAT
-124 SLIITPEFRLK
+124 ITPVFQAK
-135 DTLGGEAKI
+135 STLGGEKTAD
-144 SSFKIDAICPSAYYW
+144 SFRLDAICSGSYYW
-159 QQCHKKDSNS
+159 QMYHKDMA
-169 NSVLDNNLLKYTR
+169 NNKKYTK
-182 YPGKLNG
+182 YPG
-189 TQSPSTEIAKGYYV
+189 SPADKVNPSSEIVKGNYV
-203 DLTLYVND
+203 DLTLYVTDND
-211 ADYAAF
+211 F
-217 ISTNGNSSDKFS
+217 LNLCSSTGYSKDNFS
-229 VTTPGDSSFLAGSTN
+229 VTTPGDSSFLAGSGAGAEIGKWTVG
-244 PSASAVINATTDG
+244 STDKGMVIQ
-257 KGYSITLTGVYY
+257 LTGVYY

-280 VTQGN
+280 ITQGN
-285 YNAILSCK
+285 YNAIVTCK
-293 IDNATIIPTTPD
+293 IDNATIIPTKPD
-305 DDKPSEETTAAQP
+305 DEKPDTETTAAQP

-330 DLVAGETRNVTMT
+330 DLVAGETRNITMT

-409 TYDYLDNGTRRNA
+409 TYDYLDNGVRRNA

-445 PTQIFVGEENNLS
+445 PQQIFIGEENNLS

-475 LSCEALSNNGEE
+475 LNCEGLSNNGEE

-498 SSADFYITANEKGEL
+498 SSADFYITGNEKGEL

-533 PFTTQAAS
+533 PFTTQVTS
-541 YEDIYGPTDPVDPG
+541 YEDVWGPSNPSVDPG
-555 LDPVG
+555 MDPG
-560 PVEPETTG
+560 TDPGMEEPAG
-568 FPWFWVIAGVVVV
+568 FPWFWVIGGVVVV
-581 AAGVFVALKLRKNKK
+581 AAGVFVYLKLRKNKK

>member
-1 MKKMSKILT
+1 MTVKKMSKILT

-20 TVAMAAE
+20 TVAMAEVGGSTGTPTATTT
-27 PSYTISATDGS
+27 YTITAGT
-38 LEHGSITLT
+38 LTNGSISLTLVGSDGNDT
-47 YTYTVTKDVTD
+47 SLGNITATGGKIENIAKDSKV
-58 DNNNTTSET
+58 
-67 KEVTETAFL
+67 
-76 KKGSLS
+76 
-82 ADIPKDAKV
+82 KV
-91 VISFNA
+91 VFVPNP
-97 NTGYEFIGAKDDAN
+97 GYEFVGAKDN
-111 NPIEDGAEITLTK
+111 NEKIIKDGDVLTITDNLT
-124 SLIITPEFRLK
+124 ITPAFAPKASLGSAAAVNSY
-135 DTLGGEAKI
+135 TLQ
-144 SSFKIDAICPSAYYW
+144 AICPSAYYW
-159 QQCHKKDSNS
+159 QQYHKTPGGGDT
-169 NSVLDNNLLKYTR
+169 KYTR

-211 ADYAAF
+211 ADYVTF
-217 ISTNGNSSDKFS
+217 INGDTDKNKLFS
-229 VTTPGDSSFLAGSTN
+229 VTTPGDSSFLAGNTT
-244 PSASAVINATTDG
+244 PSANADIAPWEG
-257 KGYSITLTGVYY
+257 NGYTIKLTGVYY
-269 VGGSDNTLKLI
+269 VGGNDNTLKLI

-293 IDNATIIPTTPD
+293 IDNATIVPEKENDKKPD
-305 DDKPSEETTAAQP
+305 EETTAAQP

-330 DLVAGETRNVTMT
+330 DLVAGETRNITMT

-409 TYDYLDNGTRRNA
+409 TYDYLDNGVRRNA
-422 KTTETISMPVLQV
+422 KTTESISMPVLQV

-445 PTQIFVGEENNLS
+445 PQQIFIGEENNLS

-475 LSCEALSNNGEE
+475 LNCEGLSNNGEE

-498 SSADFYITANEKGEL
+498 SSADFYITGNEKGEL

-533 PFTTQAAS
+533 PFTTQVTS
-541 YEDIYGPTDPVDPG
+541 YEDVWGPSNPSVDPG
-555 LDPVG
+555 TDPG
-560 PVEPETTG
+560 MDPGMEEPAG
-568 FPWFWVIAGVVVV
+568 FPWFWVIGGVVVV
-581 AAGVFVALKLRKNKK
+581 AAGVFVYLKLRKNKK
-596 ESVDEDEDI
+596 ESVEEDEDI

>member
-1 MKKMSKILT
+1 MTVKKMSKILT
-10 FILVLAMVLG
+10 FILVLAMVLS
-20 TVAMAAE
+20 TVAMAEVLTPAAGTPAAQNDE
-27 PSYTISATDGS
+27 DNTTTTTYTITAGTFSNGSISLTLVGDDGKDTSLGNLTTTGSKIENIAKGAKVKVVFVPNPGYEFLRATDGA
-38 LEHGSITLT
+38 GNSIKDGDVLT
-47 YTYTVTKDVTD
+47 IS
-58 DNNNTTSET
+58 DN
-67 KEVTETAFL
+67 
-76 KKGSLS
+76 
-82 ADIPKDAKV
+82 
-91 VISFNA
+91 
-97 NTGYEFIGAKDDAN
+97 
-111 NPIEDGAEITLTK
+111 IT
-124 SLIITPEFRLK
+124 ITPEFAAKASLGSGAAVNSY
-135 DTLGGEAKI
+135 TLQ
-144 SSFKIDAICPSAYYW
+144 AICPSAYYW
-159 QQCHKKDSNS
+159 QQYHKTNESKS
-169 NSVLDNNLLKYTR
+169 TR

-203 DLTLYVND
+203 DLTLYIND
-211 ADYAAF
+211 ADYATF
-217 ISTNGNSSDKFS
+217 IGQDTSKNDNFS
-229 VTTPGDSSFLAGSTN
+229 VTTPGDSSFLAGNTT
-244 PSASAVINATTDG
+244 PAANAEIAAWEG
-257 KGYSITLTGVYY
+257 KGYTIKLTGVYY
-269 VGGSDNTLKLI
+269 VGGNDNTLKLI

-293 IDNATIIPTTPD
+293 IDNATIVPEKENDKKPD
-305 DDKPSEETTAAQP
+305 EETTAAQP

-330 DLVAGETRNVTMT
+330 DLVAGETRNITMT

-409 TYDYLDNGTRRNA
+409 TYDYLDNGVRRNA

-445 PTQIFVGEENNLS
+445 PQQIFIGEENNLS

-475 LSCEALSNNGEE
+475 LNCEGLSNNGEE

-498 SSADFYITANEKGEL
+498 SSADFYITGNEKGEL

-533 PFTTQAAS
+533 PFTTQVTS
-541 YEDIYGPTDPVDPG
+541 YEDVWGPSNPSVDPG
-555 LDPVG
+555 MDPG
-560 PVEPETTG
+560 TDPGMEEPAG
-568 FPWFWVIAGVVVV
+568 FPWFWVIGGVVVV
-581 AAGVFVALKLRKNKK
+581 AAGVFVYLKLRKNKK